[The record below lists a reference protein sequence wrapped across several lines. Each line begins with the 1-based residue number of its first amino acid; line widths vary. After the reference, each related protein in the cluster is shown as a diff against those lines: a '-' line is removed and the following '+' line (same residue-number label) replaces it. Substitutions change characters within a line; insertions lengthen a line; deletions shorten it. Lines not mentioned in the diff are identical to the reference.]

1 MTAPAPVI
9 RDFGGIPVE
18 FRRKRVRCLRM
29 TVHPDGAVRVSV
41 PWHVPD
47 AEAVAFVAARA
58 DWMRRRVDAIR
69 RAPPPAETHFET
81 GDTVRAFGETLP
93 LRVAETETPS
103 APRIEEGTLVL
114 PVRPGAPEAERRV
127 VFAVW
132 LRARLTETLSRL
144 LAHWTAAMG
153 EAPVRWDLR
162 RMKSRWGSCAARK
175 RFIRFNLQL
184 AEQPPACIEYVVV
197 HELAHLSVQNHSPAF
212 WSVVARHLPD
222 WHARRALLNR
232 SPTPSF

>member
-1 MTAPAPVI
+1 MAPAPVI

-18 FRRKRVRCLRM
+18 FRRKRVRYLRM

-47 AEAVAFVAARA
+47 AEAVAFVAARV

-69 RAPPPAETHFET
+69 RAPRPAVPHFET
-81 GDTVRAFGETLP
+81 GETVRVFGESVP
-93 LRVAETETPS
+93 LRVIETEAPS
-103 APRIEEGTLVL
+103 APRLEDGTLVL
-114 PVRPGAPEAERRV
+114 PVRPGATESERRTV
-127 VFAVW
+127 LAVW
-132 LRARLTETLSRL
+132 LRGRLTETLSRL
-144 LAHWTAAMG
+144 LSRWTAAMG

-184 AEQPPACIEYVVV
+184 AEQPADCIEYVVV

-222 WHARRALLNR
+222 WRARRTLLNR
-232 SPTPSF
+232 RLP

>member
-1 MTAPAPVI
+1 MAPPPVI

-18 FRRKRVRCLRM
+18 FQRKRVRYLRM

-41 PWHVPD
+41 PWHVSD
-47 AEAVAFVAARA
+47 DEACGFVRERVP
-58 DWMRRRVDAIR
+58 WMRQRVETIQ
-69 RAPPPAETHFET
+69 RAPRPAVLHFET
-81 GDTVRAFGETLP
+81 GDTVQVFGDAVP
-93 LRVAETETPS
+93 LRVIETEAPS
-103 APRIEEGTLVL
+103 APRLEDGTLVL
-114 PVRPGAPEAERRV
+114 PVRPGATESERRT

-132 LRARLTETLSRL
+132 LRGRLTETLSRL

-175 RFIRFNLQL
+175 RFIRFNLHL
-184 AEQPPACIEYVVV
+184 AEQSVGCIEYVVV

-212 WSVVARHLPD
+212 WAVVARHLPD
-222 WHARRALLNR
+222 WRARRAALNR
-232 SPTPSF
+232 NAH

>member
-1 MTAPAPVI
+1 MAPAPVI

-18 FRRKRVRCLRM
+18 FQRKRVRYLRM

-41 PWHVPD
+41 PWHVSD
-47 AEAVAFVAARA
+47 DEARAFVMERVP
-58 DWMRRRVDAIR
+58 WMRQRVEAIR
-69 RAPPPAETHFET
+69 RAPRTAVSHFET
-81 GDTVRAFGETLP
+81 GEPVQIFGESVP
-93 LRVAETETPS
+93 LRVIETDSPS
-103 APRIEEGTLVL
+103 PPRLEHGSLLL
-114 PVRPGAPEAERRV
+114 PVRPGATESERRTLL
-127 VFAVW
+127 AVW
-132 LRARLTETLSRL
+132 LRGRLTETLSRL
-144 LAHWTAAMG
+144 LARWTAAMG

-162 RMKSRWGSCAARK
+162 RMKSRWGSCASRK

-184 AEQPPACIEYVVV
+184 AEQPVECIEYVVV

-232 SPTPSF
+232 SAP